1 MTPQIGKPAPLF
13 EAQNQDGET
22 IKLSDFL
29 GKKVVL
35 YFYPKDS
42 TPKCTDQACN
52 LRDNYDALLGKGM
65 VVIGVSADSAKSH
78 KKFIKKYELPFD
90 LLVDE
95 EHELCEKYGVWVEK
109 SMYGKKF
116 MGVFRTTFVIDEKGI
131 ITEIID
137 KIDANDHANQIM

>member
-1 MTPQIGKPAPLF
+1 MTPQIGNPAPLF

-22 IKLSDFL
+22 IKLSDYL

-52 LRDNYDALLGKGM
+52 LRDNYDALLAKGM

-78 KKFIKKYELPFD
+78 QKFIKKYELPFD

-137 KIDANDHANQIM
+137 KIDANDHANQVM